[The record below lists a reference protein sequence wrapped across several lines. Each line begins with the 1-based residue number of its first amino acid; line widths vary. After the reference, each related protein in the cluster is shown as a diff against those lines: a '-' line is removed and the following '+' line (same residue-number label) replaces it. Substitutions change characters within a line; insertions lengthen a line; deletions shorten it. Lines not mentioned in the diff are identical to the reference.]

1 MQGQSFAFPPIS
13 LTRINAG
20 DEQARLSG
28 NRGRNGAQQ
37 AMSKQSR
44 PTRSHI
50 RLAAAL
56 GLALGSGTLTAVPGS
71 HPATAQEIGDPA
83 TGRRLAET
91 WCSSC
96 HVIGPDIQRGT
107 SYGAPTFTAIA
118 RTTAMTPM
126 ALRVFLQTPHS
137 RMPDLHLSR
146 QEIDDVSAYIFSLK

>member
-1 MQGQSFAFPPIS
+1 MHGQSHASPRIS

-20 DEQARLSG
+20 DQRARLSG
-28 NRGRNGAQQ
+28 TSGKSGAQQ
-37 AMSKQSR
+37 TMSKQSR
-44 PTRSHI
+44 PTRRHI
-50 RLAAAL
+50 RSAAAL
-56 GLALGSGTLTAVPGS
+56 GLALGLVTLTVLPGS
-71 HPATAQEIGDPA
+71 RPAMAQDVGDPA